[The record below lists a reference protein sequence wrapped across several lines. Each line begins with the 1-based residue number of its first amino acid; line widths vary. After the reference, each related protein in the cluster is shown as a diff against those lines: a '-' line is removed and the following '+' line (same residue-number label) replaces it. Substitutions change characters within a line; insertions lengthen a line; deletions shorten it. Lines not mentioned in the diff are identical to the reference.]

1 MSEQSESRMFRK
13 LAESI
18 SMLAHELCEMRR
30 ERIES
35 GGSRAEL
42 ATKCDIRELK
52 DYIMATQAE
61 VTATLKTAAGQQK
74 KTIEEIKG
82 AQVAMDALNAKIV
95 ELQAL
100 ITSGTGGDASP
111 ELVEAANE
119 VAALAHT
126 ADEALPDIP
135 PPVVVPV

>member
-18 SMLAHELCEMRR
+18 SQLAHELCEMRR

-74 KTIEEIKG
+74 KTIEEIKA
-82 AQVAMDALNAKIV
+82 AQAAMDALNAKIV
-95 ELQAL
+95 ELQAI
-100 ITSGTGGDASP
+100 ITAGGDASP